1 MKNNQIIKKLVVAL
15 GFVLSTQANAQI
27 PVTDAGSIAQ
37 QIVDYANQG
46 LQYGELLN
54 QYNQMLTNYAL
65 ELQNLAALPG
75 TVRSQVQT
83 RLLGQLNSN
92 LQDFGISY
100 QGGDILF
107 NPNSPNYYQQLEQF
121 LKNIHGDVPR
131 QMTTVNADLAAMG
144 MPTNGTNPVWQ
155 GAYTNRMK
163 YEGMLDNL
171 RANALMRNN
180 AANRANEANNIASQ
194 MANLPANN
202 TVGAI
207 QLLAAQNSLSYA
219 QQEEVLKQQAIA
231 NRLLQQQQVEIL
243 ANEDVALK
251 KRMETLSKF
260 SAPST
265 VTAMPY

>member
-1 MKNNQIIKKLVVAL
+1 MKKNNMIKKMVVAL
-15 GFVLSTQANAQI
+15 SLVFATQANAQI

-46 LQYGELLN
+46 LQYSELLS

-65 ELQNLAALPG
+65 EIQNLAALPG
-75 TVRSQVQT
+75 TIRSQVQT
-83 RLLGQLNSN
+83 RLLSQLNSN
-92 LQDFGISY
+92 LQDFGVSY

-107 NPNSPNYYQQLEQF
+107 NPNSANYYQQLEAF
-121 LKNIHGDVPR
+121 LKNIHGEVPR
-131 QMTTVNADLAAMG
+131 QMTTVNTDLAALG
-144 MPTNGTNPVWQ
+144 LPTNSTNPIWQ

-180 AANRANEANNIASQ
+180 AANRSNEANNIATQ
-194 MANLPANN
+194 MSNLPANN

-219 QQEEVLKQQAIA
+219 QQEEVLKQQAVA
-231 NRLLQQQQVEIL
+231 NRMLQQQQVEIL
-243 ANEDVALK
+243 SNEDAALK
-251 KRMETLSKF
+251 ARLD
-260 SAPST
+260 ARALHLNNT
-265 VTAMPY
+265 VYPANPY

>member
-1 MKNNQIIKKLVVAL
+1 MKKNNMIKKIVVAL
-15 GFVLSTQANAQI
+15 SFVFATEANAQI

-46 LQYGELLN
+46 LQYSELLS

-65 ELQNLAALPG
+65 EIQNLAALPG
-75 TVRSQVQT
+75 TIRNQVQT
-83 RLLGQLNSN
+83 RLLSQLNSN
-92 LQDFGISY
+92 LQDFGVSY

-107 NPNSPNYYQQLEQF
+107 NPNSANYYQQLEQY
-121 LKNIHGDVPR
+121 LKNIQGDIPR
-131 QMTTVNADLAAMG
+131 QMTTVNADLAALG
-144 MPTNGTNPVWQ
+144 LPTNSTNPVWQ
-155 GAYTNRMK
+155 TAFTNRMK

-180 AANRANEANNIASQ
+180 AANRSNEANNIATQ
-194 MANLPANN
+194 MSNLPANN

-243 ANEDVALK
+243 SNEDAALARRLATRSK
-251 KRMETLSKF
+251 TLLHTS
-260 SAPST
+260 
-265 VTAMPY
+265 VEVMPY